1 MVDEK
6 MGSKE
11 ESSFSRTWRFLSQ
24 YLKENGSL
32 GGLAP
37 LDQGPQGKSRAP
49 TTMSLFPGVDVS
61 GEVQTQINQDKTS
74 QKSMDLFPQESTE
87 KERVKALETKQK
99 ETHQL
104 TIFYAGKVL
113 VFNNYPA
120 HKARDLMGMASKAS
134 VVSAGAECTSSPEP
148 KLSTAAAPP
157 PDSLP
162 KPNSSDMPIA
172 RRHSLHRFLEKRKDR
187 IHSKA
192 PYQGNSS
199 SSMKEAKPESS
210 QPWLNL
216 GREISHPDHS
226 SNNSK

>member
-6 MGSKE
+6 LGSKD
-11 ESSFSRTWRFLSQ
+11 ESSFSRTWRLLSQ

-37 LDQGPQGKSRAP
+37 LDQRTQGKSRAP
-49 TTMSLFPGVDVS
+49 ATMSLFPGVDVS
-61 GEVQTQINQDKTS
+61 GELQTQINQDKTS
-74 QKSMDLFPQESTE
+74 QKSIDLFPQESTE
-87 KERVKALETKQK
+87 KERVKALEAKQR
-99 ETHQL
+99 EMGQL

-120 HKARDLMGMASKAS
+120 DKARDLMQMTSKEC
-134 VVSAGAECTSSPEP
+134 VVSAGAECTSRPEP
-148 KLSTAAAPP
+148 NLSTATAPP
-157 PDSLP
+157 PHSFP

-199 SSMKEAKPESS
+199 SPMKESKPESS

-216 GREISHPDHS
+216 GREISEPDHS